1 MRIYEAGPGRG
12 KTTQLLRWF
21 QERDDRVI
29 LVATIRE
36 KDLILDILPFTKFNE
51 YEPRI
56 IPMRDRVKLKGM
68 SEVQIGVDN
77 LDWVIGQLLGVDVK
91 YATITRDPSR

>member
-29 LVATIRE
+29 LVATMRE
-36 KDLILDILPFTKFNE
+36 KDRLLEILPSSVYLD

-56 IPMRDRVKLKGM
+56 IPMRDRVELKAM

>member
-12 KTTQLLRWF
+12 KTTQILRWF

-29 LVATIRE
+29 LVATVAE
-36 KDLILDILPFTKFNE
+36 KDRLLEILPFTKHNE

-56 IPMRDRVKLKGM
+56 IPMRHRVRLKEM
-68 SEVQIGVDN
+68 SEVQVGVDN
-77 LDWVIGQLLGVDVK
+77 LDWVIEELLGIPVK

>member
-29 LVATIRE
+29 LVATMAEQER
-36 KDLILDILPFTKFNE
+36 LLGILPRHRRGE
-51 YEPRI
+51 YELRI
-56 IPMRDRVKLKGM
+56 IPMRHRVRLKEM
-68 SEVQIGVDN
+68 SEVQVGVDN
-77 LDWVIGQLLGVDVK
+77 LDWVIEELLGIPVK
-91 YATITRDPSR
+91 YATVTRDPSR

>member
-29 LVATIRE
+29 LVATMVEAER
-36 KDLILDILPFTKFNE
+36 LLGILPSHLRGG

-56 IPMRDRVKLKGM
+56 IPMRHRIRLKEM
-68 SEVQIGVDN
+68 SEVEIGVDN
-77 LDWVIGQLLGVDVK
+77 LDWVIEELLGAPVK

>member
-1 MRIYEAGPGRG
+1 MRIYEAGQGRG

-21 QERDDRVI
+21 QERSDRVI
-29 LVATIRE
+29 LVATMKE
-36 KDLILDILPFTKFNE
+36 KARLLEILPSTKHNE
-51 YEPRI
+51 YESRI
-56 IPMRDRVKLKGM
+56 IPMRDRVELKAM
-68 SEVQIGVDN
+68 AEVQVGVDD

>member
-21 QERDDRVI
+21 QERSDRVI
-29 LVATIRE
+29 LVATLRE
-36 KDLILDILPFTKFNE
+36 KDRLLGILPHSHYDE

-56 IPMRDRVKLKGM
+56 IPMRDRVKLRDM

>member
-12 KTTQLLRWF
+12 KTTQMLRWF

-29 LVATIRE
+29 LVATMAEADR
-36 KDLILDILPFTKFNE
+36 LLDILPRHLRGE
-51 YEPRI
+51 YELRI
-56 IPMRDRVKLKGM
+56 IPMRHRIRLKEM

-77 LDWVIGQLLGVDVK
+77 LDSVIEELLGVPIK
-91 YATITRDPSR
+91 YATITRDPTR

>member
-12 KTTQLLRWF
+12 KTTQILRWF
-21 QERDDRVI
+21 QERSDRVI
-29 LVATIRE
+29 LVATMRE
-36 KDLILDILPFTKFNE
+36 RDRLLDMLPRQHRKE
-51 YEPRI
+51 YELRI
-56 IPMRDRVKLKGM
+56 VPMRDRVKLKGM
-68 SEVQIGVDN
+68 EEVQIGIDN